1 MIKDFEI
8 LKELGRGAY
17 STVYKVRRVVDGVE
31 YALKKIK
38 LTDLKEKER
47 ENALNEIRL
56 LASIRHPNIICYKEA
71 FFEKKINV
79 LWYGNNHQ
87 YYNGVR

>member
-1 MIKDFEI
+1 M
-8 LKELGRGAY
+8 
-17 STVYKVRRVVDGVE
+17 TDGVE

-38 LTDLKEKER
+38 LMDLKEKER

-56 LASIRHPNIICYKEA
+56 LASIRHPNIVCYKEA

-79 LWYGNNHQ
+79 LW
-87 YYNGVR
+87 

>member
-8 LKELGRGAY
+8 LKELGKGAY

-38 LTDLKEKER
+38 LIDLKEKER

-79 LWYGNNHQ
+79 LW
-87 YYNGVR
+87 

>member
-1 MIKDFEI
+1 M
-8 LKELGRGAY
+8 
-17 STVYKVRRVVDGVE
+17 TDGVE

-38 LTDLKEKER
+38 LMDLKDKEK

-56 LASIRHPNIICYKEA
+56 LASIRHPNIIGYKEA

-79 LWYGNNHQ
+79 LW
-87 YYNGVR
+87 

>member
-1 MIKDFEI
+1 M
-8 LKELGRGAY
+8 
-17 STVYKVRRVVDGVE
+17 VYKVKRVTDGEE

-38 LTDLKEKER
+38 LLDLKDKEK

-56 LASIRHPNIICYKEA
+56 LASIRHPNIIGYKEA

-79 LWYGNNHQ
+79 LW
-87 YYNGVR
+87 